1 MCDGNTTTRAS
12 DPGGFSI
19 PLKTNQKLPAAPD
32 ARPWSSCAWY
42 QKTDRVVM
50 AVITGLLL
58 AMSAGASAAG
68 QRVYVANEYSNT
80 VSVIEPV
87 ARTIVATVPTGSR
100 PQNVNVDP
108 QGRFFYVTV
117 LFTKESD
124 DLVQVFDVTT
134 NAMLTSVVVGHEP
147 TYIVPSPTGTR
158 LYVASKAASTV
169 SVIAVPEF
177 KRIETIKL
185 MGKGPQGPAITPDGK
200 TLLTPN
206 GRSGDVSVIN
216 LERGIVD
223 LITLPPGARPM
234 AIGISQNGQ
243 IAYVTDAG
251 LNQVHKIDIAGKA
264 VLGSLSVGGGPM
276 QTPMHPTR
284 PFLYI
289 PCMDA
294 AAVYK
299 VDVNTWRVDKVIVVG
314 RGAQGIAYTGDGR
327 YAYVTLTRET
337 PHGKVA
343 VINTETDVV
352 ETTLPSDDAPN
363 GIAVLFGKNQGG

>member
-1 MCDGNTTTRAS
+1 MILPIAAIAGLLVA
-12 DPGGFSI
+12 I
-19 PLKTNQKLPAAPD
+19 PEGVPAAD
-32 ARPWSSCAWY
+32 QRLY
-42 QKTDRVVM
+42 VV
-50 AVITGLLL
+50 
-58 AMSAGASAAG
+58 
-68 QRVYVANEYSNT
+68 NEQSNT
-80 VSVIEPV
+80 VSVIDPA

-100 PQNVNVDP
+100 PQSVNVDP

-124 DLVQVFDVTT
+124 DLIQVFDVTT

-147 TYIVPSPTGTR
+147 AYAVSSPAGTR
-158 LYVASKAASTV
+158 LYVASRAANTV

-185 MGKGPQGPAITPDGK
+185 MGKGPRGAAITPDGK
-200 TLLTPN
+200 TLVTPN
-206 GRSGDVSVIN
+206 SRSGDVSV
-216 LERGIVD
+216 VD
-223 LITLPPGARPM
+223 LQRGRVDLAKLPPGARPV
-234 AIGISQNGQ
+234 AVGVNENGRL
-243 IAYVTDAG
+243 AYVTDVG
-251 LNQVHKIDIAGKA
+251 LNQVHQIDVTRKV
-264 VLGSLSVGGGPM
+264 VLASLSVGEGPM
-276 QTPMHPTR
+276 QTPTHPTR

-299 VDVNTWRVDKVIVVG
+299 VNVNTWDVEKVIAVG
-314 RGAQGIAYTGDGR
+314 RGAQGIAYSRDGR

-343 VINTETDVV
+343 VINTETDEV
-352 ETTLPSDDAPN
+352 EATIPVEDGPN

>member
-1 MCDGNTTTRAS
+1 MSRNM
-12 DPGGFSI
+12 
-19 PLKTNQKLPAAPD
+19 LLP
-32 ARPWSSCAWY
+32 
-42 QKTDRVVM
+42 M
-50 AVITGLLL
+50 AVIVGLLL
-58 AMSAGASAAG
+58 AMPVGVSAAD
-68 QRVYVANEYSNT
+68 QRVYVANEQSST
-80 VSVIEPV
+80 VSVIDPA

-100 PQNVNVDP
+100 PQHVNVDP

-147 TYIVPSPTGTR
+147 AYVVPSPTGTR
-158 LYVASKAASTV
+158 LYVASKAANTV
-169 SVIAVPEF
+169 SVVAVPEF

-185 MGKGPQGPAITPDGK
+185 KGKGPHGPAITPDGK

-206 GRSGDVSVIN
+206 SRSGDVSVVD
-216 LERGIVD
+216 LERGNVD
-223 LITLPPGARPM
+223 LIKLPPGAKPM
-234 AIGISQNGQ
+234 AIGVNQNGQ
-243 IAYVTDAG
+243 LAYVTDAG
-251 LNQVHKIDIAGKA
+251 LNQVHKIDIAGKV
-264 VLGSLSVGGGPM
+264 VLASLSVGGHPM
-276 QTPMHPTR
+276 QTPTHPTR

-299 VDVNTWRVDKVIVVG
+299 VDIDTWRVAKVIAVG

-343 VINTETDVV
+343 VINTETDAV
-352 ETTLPSDDAPN
+352 ETTLPSQDAPN

>member
-1 MCDGNTTTRAS
+1 MSRNM
-12 DPGGFSI
+12 
-19 PLKTNQKLPAAPD
+19 LLP
-32 ARPWSSCAWY
+32 
-42 QKTDRVVM
+42 M
-50 AVITGLLL
+50 AVIVGLLL
-58 AMSAGASAAG
+58 AMPVGVSAAD
-68 QRVYVANEYSNT
+68 QRVYVANEQSST
-80 VSVIEPV
+80 VSVIDPA

-100 PQNVNVDP
+100 PQHVNVDL

-147 TYIVPSPTGTR
+147 AYVVPSPTGTR
-158 LYVASKAASTV
+158 LYVASKAANTV
-169 SVIAVPEF
+169 SVVAVPEF

-185 MGKGPQGPAITPDGK
+185 KGKGPHGPAITPDGK

-206 GRSGDVSVIN
+206 SRSGDVSVVD
-216 LERGIVD
+216 LERGNVD
-223 LITLPPGARPM
+223 LIKLPPGAKPM
-234 AIGISQNGQ
+234 AIGVNQNGQ
-243 IAYVTDAG
+243 LAYVTDAG
-251 LNQVHKIDIAGKA
+251 LNQVHKIDIAGKV
-264 VLGSLSVGGGPM
+264 VLASLSVGGHPM
-276 QTPMHPTR
+276 QTPTHPTR

-299 VDVNTWRVDKVIVVG
+299 VDIDTWRVAKVIAVG

-343 VINTETDVV
+343 VINTETDAV
-352 ETTLPSDDAPN
+352 ETTLPSQDAPN